1 MGRPNGPRRQRQ
13 QGHQVG
19 TRVVRAARVLP
30 PGGGTPLV
38 PPLVQSVA
46 FDHGSMDEQDAI
58 FAGERP
64 GYVYGRYG
72 TPTTGALE
80 IALAELDEVEEAVCF
95 VTGMAAIG
103 ALTGVILAARGRIV
117 AQEDTYGA
125 TRALFERLRVER
137 DADVAFVDPTD
148 LRAVEAALATPTA
161 ALFVESISNPLLRVT
176 DIAALAECAHAAGAE
191 LMVDATFAS
200 PALYRPAALGA
211 DVVLHSLTKY
221 INGHGDV
228 MGGVVGGRAE
238 RIARL
243 RERVMSDGAYLPPH
257 EAWLVIRGMRTLELR
272 MTRQSANALAV
283 ATHLAG
289 HPKIAAVRYPGL
301 PSHPHHALATA
312 QFGDRA
318 GAVVTFTLRD
328 DTRGAAYRFLDGLEL
343 AASATTIGD
352 LFTEVLHP
360 ATASH
365 RRVASGE
372 RMRMGISD
380 GMVRISVGIEDPFD
394 IVADL
399 DGALGRV

>member
-1 MGRPNGPRRQRQ
+1 MGRPGEPQKI
-13 QGHQVG
+13 G
-19 TRVVRAARVLP
+19 TRVVRTARVLP
-30 PGGGTPLV
+30 PGSGTPLV

-46 FDHGSMDEQDAI
+46 FDHGSMAEQDAV
-58 FAGERP
+58 FAGDQP

-80 IALAELDEVEEAVCF
+80 IALAELDEVEDAVCF
-95 VTGMAAIG
+95 VTGMAAIV
-103 ALTGVILAARGRIV
+103 ALTDIVVAARGRIV

-125 TRALFERLRVER
+125 TRALLERSRGER
-137 DADVAFVDPTD
+137 GADVAFVDPTD
-148 LRAVEAALATPTA
+148 LGAVDAALATPSA
-161 ALFVESISNPLLRVT
+161 ILFVESISNPLLRVT
-176 DIAALAECAHAAGAE
+176 DIAALADRAHAAGAE
-191 LMVDATFAS
+191 LVVDATFAS

-211 DVVLHSLTKY
+211 DLVLHSLTKY

-228 MGGVVGGRAE
+228 MGGVVGGRTA
-238 RIARL
+238 RIAKL

-257 EAWLVIRGMRTLELR
+257 EAWMVIRGMRTLDLR
-272 MTRQSANALAV
+272 VTRQSGNALAV

-301 PSHPHHALATA
+301 PSHPQHAVAAA
-312 QFGDRA
+312 QFGDRC

-328 DTRGAAYRFLDGLEL
+328 DSRAAAYRFLDGLEL

-365 RRVASGE
+365 RRVAAPE
-372 RMRMGISD
+372 RARMGISD
-380 GMVRISVGIEDPFD
+380 GLVRISVGIEDPYD

-399 DGALGRV
+399 DAALERV